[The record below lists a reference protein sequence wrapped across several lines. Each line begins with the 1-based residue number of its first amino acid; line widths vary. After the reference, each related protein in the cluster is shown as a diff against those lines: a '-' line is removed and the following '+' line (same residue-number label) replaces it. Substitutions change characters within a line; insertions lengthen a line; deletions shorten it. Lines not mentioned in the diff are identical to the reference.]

1 MYYLICLIYL
11 GLSSSKL
18 ISHVFK
24 NDSTT
29 KICWKQRGII
39 FQFTSHLPPKMCEHE
54 LCPLLIFE
62 SCALGGTFY
71 MSSISLF
78 TSNYHAKPPIH
89 QDVNRITLVDLL
101 KFHWSKVDMNN
112 EKKPLSLNYSC
123 LIVILTMA
131 YYNPHISGYSI
142 IPNKSPNQP
151 GALLFHCS
159 HPTNPPGMAPQLPIR
174 IVGRGQKPWPIGGRS
189 F

>member
-1 MYYLICLIYL
+1 
-11 GLSSSKL
+11 
-18 ISHVFK
+18 
-24 NDSTT
+24 
-29 KICWKQRGII
+29 
-39 FQFTSHLPPKMCEHE
+39 MCEHE

-112 EKKPLSLNYSC
+112 EKTPLSLNYSC

-131 YYNPHISGYSI
+131 YHNPHITGYSI

-151 GALLFHCS
+151 GALFFIAHIQRTPRDGTS
-159 HPTNPPGMAPQLPIR
+159 TSNPNR
-174 IVGRGQKPWPIGGRS
+174 RPWPKTVADWREVVLSDLASSIYPRRNARWRNRVPAQTKMTHRN
-189 F
+189 